1 MYSKENSLYDE
12 INSIKSNIPY
22 DDIFG
27 YSNIFDFEGPNID
40 EDKINGFTLKD
51 DDIFNSQTQKNL
63 PDISKE
69 EKKKEKVNIINSKIN
84 TNYTTKN
91 KIFTIDKIP
100 KNSEKL
106 RDKKKLG
113 RKTKKE
119 SNSNSSG
126 THTKYKED
134 NMTRKFKSKILES
147 TRIIMNNS
155 LKEENYK
162 MSKRKNLKYE
172 YSKYFLLKLNSSI
185 SNEIGTEYNIKLLN
199 SKLKDIFSN
208 PIYSKCKSLPN
219 NYNKK
224 YIDNLYLE
232 NIKTN
237 TKDILE
243 KTFLECLEHYR
254 GSKYYPELKGLEL
267 EYKNFF
273 NEMEEK
279 GEEKEYINKM
289 RVFIDN
295 FENYYL
301 NKKSRKRNPIQK

>member
-1 MYSKENSLYDE
+1 MFSIDTSLFDD
-12 INSIKSNIPY
+12 INSFEDNRFNDYFK
-22 DDIFG
+22 G
-27 YSNIFDFEGPNID
+27 SNIFDNGALINID
-40 EDKINGFTLKD
+40 EDMRDGYIFKN

-63 PDISKE
+63 PDISEE
-69 EKKKEKVNIINSKIN
+69 EKKNEKVNIINSKIN

-91 KIFTIDKIP
+91 KIFTISKIP

-106 RDKKKLG
+106 KGKKKLG

-126 THTKYKED
+126 THSKYKED
-134 NMTRKFKSKILES
+134 NMTRKFKPKFLDGVKN
-147 TRIIMNNS
+147 IINNS
-155 LKEENYK
+155 LKEENNK
-162 MSKRKNLKYE
+162 MSKRKKLKYE
-172 YSKYFLLKLNSSI
+172 YSKNFLLKLDSSI
-185 SNEIGTEYNIKLLN
+185 SNEIGTEYNKKLLN
-199 SKLKDIFSN
+199 SKIKDIFSN
-208 PIYSKCKSLPN
+208 PNYSKCKSLPN

-224 YIDNLYLE
+224 YIYNLYLE
-232 NIKTN
+232 NIMTN
-237 TKDILE
+237 TKHILE
-243 KTFLECLEHYR
+243 KTCFECLEHYR

-273 NEMEEK
+273 KEMEEK